1 MSENQDKNWENTF
14 ELNKQQHEQRM
25 MMVSDFELD
34 HAIRKGL
41 SQGKKT
47 EGDVRKRRTI
57 FVAAAAMMSV
67 FMIFVASIRV
77 SPAFASTVR
86 DMPGMNKFVD
96 LIRYDSLF
104 AKAMEH
110 DFLQEVGI
118 SDTSEDTVFT
128 VGSILADEDRILILY
143 SLKGPKVR
151 EGKANDYAAYEL
163 TNEKGEK
170 ISEQQLSVLPKE
182 IEEAVDTYEKLD
194 FRLLEGQT
202 MPERLILKVNMVDHH
217 YEIPFTVDKK
227 RFAGMREIIPVD
239 KQIEVDG
246 QKVIIDQVTITPLQ
260 AKVHVTAD
268 PNNTMQI
275 NDLIDVRLNDNT
287 DYRRRME
294 TVQGDL
300 STGERT
306 YFFESPYFSQT
317 ESLTLEA
324 KGFFMNKRDQVFTFN
339 TEKVETIHTP
349 SSHIVLDKVEETG
362 DQMQISISAEG
373 IYEQMEYP
381 YFNPFVQFFNED
393 NKFTDAAGKEY
404 QMDNAKLL
412 MWAGPGTESHEM
424 SFSIPKREYKQPL
437 SFKVKEYPGF
447 AKAEFKM
454 KIK

>member
-1 MSENQDKNWENTF
+1 MSEKQDKKWENAL
-14 ELNKQQHEQRM
+14 ELNKQLHDQRM

-41 SQGKKT
+41 SQGKKMN
-47 EGDVRKRRTI
+47 GDVRKRRYV

-86 DMPGMNKFVD
+86 DMPGLNKFVD

-104 AKAMEH
+104 TEALEH

-143 SLKGPKVR
+143 SLKGPKAR
-151 EGKANDYAAYEL
+151 EEKANDYFAYEL

-170 ISEQQLSVLPKE
+170 ISEPQISDLPKE

-194 FRLLEGQT
+194 FRLLDGQT
-202 MPERLILKVNMVDHH
+202 MPERLILKVNMIGHH
-217 YEIPFTVDKK
+217 YEIPFTVEKE
-227 RFAGMREIIPVD
+227 RFAGMREIIQVD
-239 KQIEVDG
+239 KQVEVDG

-275 NDLIDVRLNDNT
+275 NDLIDLRLNDNT
-287 DYRRRME
+287 DYKRRME

-300 STGERT
+300 TTGERT

-317 ESLTLEA
+317 DSLTLEA

-339 TEKVETIHTP
+339 TETVETIHTP
-349 SSHIVLDKVEETG
+349 NPHIVLDKVEETG
-362 DQMQISISAEG
+362 DQIQVSISAEG
-373 IYEQMEYP
+373 IYDHTKYS
-381 YFNPFVQFFNED
+381 YFNPYVQFFNED
-393 NKFTDAAGKEY
+393 NTFTDAAGKEY
-404 QMDNAKLL
+404 PMNDAKLL

-424 SFSIPKREYKQPL
+424 TFSIPKREYKQPL
-437 SFKVKEYPGF
+437 SFQVKEYPGYG
-447 AKAEFKM
+447 EGDL
-454 KIK
+454 KIKIK

>member
-1 MSENQDKNWENTF
+1 MSEKQDKKWENAF
-14 ELNKQQHEQRM
+14 ELNKQLHDQRM

-47 EGDVRKRRTI
+47 DRDVRKRRSI

-86 DMPGMNKFVD
+86 DMPGLNKFVD

-104 AKAMEH
+104 AKAWEH

-118 SDTSEDTVFT
+118 SDRSEDTVFT

-143 SLKGPKVR
+143 SLKGPEVR
-151 EGKANDYAAYEL
+151 EGKANDYMAFEL
-163 TNEKGEK
+163 TNGKGEK
-170 ISEQQLSVLPKE
+170 ISEQRLSVLPKE

-194 FRLLEGQT
+194 FRLLDGQT
-202 MPERLILKVNMVDHH
+202 MPERLILKVNMIGHH
-217 YEIPFTVDKK
+217 YEIPFTVDKE
-227 RFAGMREIIPVD
+227 RFAGMREVIPVD
-239 KQIEVDG
+239 KQMEVDG
-246 QKVIIDQVTITPLQ
+246 QKVNIDQVTITPLQ

-275 NDLIDVRLNDNT
+275 NDLVDLRLNDNT
-287 DYRRRME
+287 DYKRRME

-306 YFFESPYFSQT
+306 YYFESPYFSQT
-317 ESLTLEA
+317 DSLTLEA
-324 KGFFMNKRDQVFTFN
+324 KGFFLNKRDQVFTFN
-339 TEKVETIHTP
+339 IETVETIHTP
-349 SSHIVLDKVEETG
+349 NPHIVLDKVEETG
-362 DQMQISISAEG
+362 DGIQVSISTEG
-373 IYEQMEYP
+373 IYDQTEYP
-381 YFNPFVQFFNED
+381 YFNPYVQFFNED
-393 NKFTDAAGKEY
+393 NTFTDAAGKEY
-404 QMDNAKLL
+404 PMNDAKLL
-412 MWAGPGTESHEM
+412 MWTGPGTESHEM
-424 SFSIPKREYKQPL
+424 TFSIPKREYKQPL

-447 AKAEFKM
+447 AKADINI